1 MPRLSVQIDLVILM
15 LYVCQCLFLLCR
27 VAKYEFVSKY
37 VTPGQNSGTYD
48 ASKVSVTTVN
58 WTNVFGGEDR
68 EGEHHVESCGVS
80 ISFMQI
86 GHLFWSGVGG
96 HIAVW
101 MYSSNA
107 CSFVIVLMT
116 IAREDSGQLA
126 SYHCY
131 HH

>member
-27 VAKYEFVSKY
+27 VAKYEFVNKY

-68 EGEHHVESCGVS
+68 EGEHHVDAIYFSLVVCPSASCRLD
-80 ISFMQI
+80 IC
-86 GHLFWSGVGG
+86 SGLELGDTLQSG
-96 HIAVW
+96 CTRQMHAALLL
-101 MYSSNA
+101 YS
-107 CSFVIVLMT
+107 
-116 IAREDSGQLA
+116 
-126 SYHCY
+126 
-131 HH
+131 